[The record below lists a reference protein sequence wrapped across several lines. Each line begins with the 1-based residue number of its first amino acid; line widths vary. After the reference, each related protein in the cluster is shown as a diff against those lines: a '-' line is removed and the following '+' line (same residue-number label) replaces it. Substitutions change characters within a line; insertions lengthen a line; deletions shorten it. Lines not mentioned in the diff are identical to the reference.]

1 MLSARS
7 LVSSTLVA
15 ILVMTGSVLLQAHM
29 KLEKSEPAADAM
41 LGAPPPH
48 VQLFFTETPDLAV
61 SKLEIKGPSD
71 KTTLVK
77 LHAMGNS
84 LMAMV
89 EGDMPDGAYTV
100 MWQAAGDD
108 GHVQKGEIAFTLK
121 RK

>member
-7 LVSSTLVA
+7 IVGSTLVA
-15 ILVMTGSVLLQAHM
+15 ALVMTGSVLLQAHM

-41 LGAPPPH
+41 LDAPPPH